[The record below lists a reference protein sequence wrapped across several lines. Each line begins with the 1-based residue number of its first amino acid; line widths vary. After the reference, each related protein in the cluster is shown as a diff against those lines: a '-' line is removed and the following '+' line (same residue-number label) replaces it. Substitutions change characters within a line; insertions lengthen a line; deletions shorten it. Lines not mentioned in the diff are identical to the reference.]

1 MEELQA
7 IIEEYITPNSLFK
20 GTISKPKVK
29 ADPLKNIY
37 LTPIQGGDSYKIKA
51 VFRFKT
57 NDQTKIF
64 ELDDIKSQLMDWL
77 TRDFNNANLSFAE
90 KDITVL
96 QSKKGKMT
104 ILKKS
109 ASNLIELES
118 HNRSKNRYI
127 DQEESFLSDLGITS
141 SRGQIY
147 REAKDKYVQI
157 NRYVEV
163 IEALID
169 KDDLNEL
176 NTVDMGSGKG
186 YLTFGLH
193 HYLNTAGHVP
203 TTKGVEIR
211 EDLVEKCN
219 GIANRNNYD
228 HLCFVK
234 GSIEDYQIE
243 KADLVIALHA
253 CDIATDMAIAK
264 GLEAEAKYIVVA
276 PCCHKQIR
284 KAITS
289 TETVLSPI
297 LNHGILKERLAEM
310 ITDTIRALYLESKGY
325 SVKVFEFISLEHT
338 GKNVMIT
345 AKFTG
350 QPNPNAINEIE
361 KLKKELGIEYHY
373 LEKLI

>member
-127 DQEESFLSDLGITS
+127 DQEESFLSDLGKTT
-141 SRGQIY
+141 
-147 REAKDKYVQI
+147 A
-157 NRYVEV
+157 
-163 IEALID
+163 
-169 KDDLNEL
+169 
-176 NTVDMGSGKG
+176 MG
-186 YLTFGLH
+186 
-193 HYLNTAGHVP
+193 
-203 TTKGVEIR
+203 
-211 EDLVEKCN
+211 
-219 GIANRNNYD
+219 
-228 HLCFVK
+228 
-234 GSIEDYQIE
+234 GS
-243 KADLVIALHA
+243 
-253 CDIATDMAIAK
+253 MAIMMNTIPLFGPLLILG
-264 GLEAEAKYIVVA
+264 GLGYVSLQLYK
-276 PCCHKQIR
+276 
-284 KAITS
+284 
-289 TETVLSPI
+289 
-297 LNHGILKERLAEM
+297 N
-310 ITDTIRALYLESKGY
+310 DTANKKS
-325 SVKVFEFISLEHT
+325 
-338 GKNVMIT
+338 
-345 AKFTG
+345 
-350 QPNPNAINEIE
+350 
-361 KLKKELGIEYHY
+361 KLK
-373 LEKLI
+373 